1 MLKIPVALVLTA
13 ATTLT
18 ACAGTADATLQADAP
33 TPAEALPQSAV
44 AVEAV
49 APDAPLPITT
59 ADAEGL
65 LFMREEEKLAHDVYL
80 AMFDLWGIGAF
91 ENIAA
96 SEQRHTDA
104 VLGLIET
111 YGLIDPVADDTPGV
125 FTNPDLA
132 ALYEDLVEAGSVSA
146 EAALEVGALIEDLD
160 ISDLRSWVELT
171 GDPAIERVYANLL
184 SGSENHL
191 RAFVGLL
198 DDRGIDYEPTYLS
211 DDDVSGILA
220 PSSGGGGRHTGHRGG
235 RR

>member
-1 MLKIPVALVLTA
+1 MRKIPVALVLAA
-13 ATTLT
+13 ATTLS
-18 ACAGTADATLQADAP
+18 ACAGTADATPQADAP
-33 TPAEALPQSAV
+33 TPAEARPQSAV

-49 APDAPLPITT
+49 APDAPPPITT

-80 AMFDLWGIGAF
+80 AMFDLWGIRAF

-104 VLGLIET
+104 VLGLI
-111 YGLIDPVADDTPGV
+111 DPVTDDTPGV

-160 ISDLRSWVELT
+160 ISDLRSWEELT

-198 DDRGIDYEPTYLS
+198 DDRGVDYEPTYLS

-220 PSSGGGGRHTGHRGG
+220 PSSGGGGRRTGHRGG